1 MTKKPGTRAKRA
13 MMSSVS
19 PLVIN
24 SRARSSDMFSNRRTA
39 IEGRS
44 TMSGGCASA
53 VLPLVASPAS
63 ATTGRCFSWTLPTKR
78 KPFRADVRI
87 SRCSLPLSSIAF
99 RAALI
104 RLVRVDFRDYS
115 PTPYGRDEI
124 IFADHASP
132 VFNQVNQK
140 IEDLRLNRH
149 RRAIRTQLPALA
161 VERKII
167 EQKQHVAPPQSGC
180 LIIPAGRLKR
190 NQDFLKDKSSG
201 AQSLSCGK
209 GAFQRPANEWSV
221 ECKRRVSIA
230 EPGRWATSIAGTR
243 KCLAGAP

>member
-1 MTKKPGTRAKRA
+1 MC
-13 MMSSVS
+13 
-19 PLVIN
+19 I
-24 SRARSSDMFSNRRTA
+24 
-39 IEGRS
+39 
-44 TMSGGCASA
+44 A
-53 VLPLVASPAS
+53 VLLVVASPAS

-104 RLVRVDFRDYS
+104 RLVRVDSETYP

-161 VERKII
+161 VERKIMNKNSTLRPSN
-167 EQKQHVAPPQSGC
+167 QAARSY
-180 LIIPAGRLKR
+180 RL
-190 NQDFLKDKSSG
+190 G
-201 AQSLSCGK
+201 
-209 GAFQRPANEWSV
+209 V
-221 ECKRRVSIA
+221 
-230 EPGRWATSIAGTR
+230 
-243 KCLAGAP
+243 